1 MSGVAAV
8 DLLADLN
15 EAQREAAAIT
25 TGPLAVMAGAGTGKT
40 RVISHRTAYAVATG
54 AVPADRVLLVTFT
67 DKAAT
72 EMLER
77 LRSLGLEDVTA
88 RTFHAQA
95 LSQLRHFWPSRHAG
109 EPMPDVLDSKIPI
122 VGRLARELPGGYRFT
137 PAKDLADEIEW
148 AKSRRISPQRYAGEA
163 GTRTPPIPVELFT
176 RLYAGYE
183 AAKARAGR
191 IDFDDMLTLTVEL
204 LETDEQ
210 ARSLIHARK
219 SWFSVDE
226 YQDTSPLQQQL
237 LELWLGDRDDICVV
251 GDEDQ
256 TIYSFTGATP
266 EFLSGFS
273 TRYPGARV
281 VELTENYRSSPQ
293 VLELANRLIDRTG
306 RSKRLSATRPP
317 GPAPTMRRF
326 PDGDQELEQLAT
338 WAGDLIRHGTSPSEI
353 AVLVRTNAQLE
364 PVEEAL
370 ARAGVGYQVRGTR
383 FFARRDVKTAIAS
396 IRRLDP
402 VLRGS
407 ALLDAA
413 RRRWMD
419 ELGWE
424 PGVEPVGEE
433 ARDRAAA
440 LETLATML
448 AELVAG
454 APDADVAAALADL
467 ERRADRERTG
477 ASGGVNLLT
486 YHRAKGLEWDAVAL
500 PVLEEGS
507 LPIRHAFEDE
517 AALAEERRL
526 LYVGLTRARIHLAL
540 SWAEHR
546 AGAGG
551 KEVRR
556 KESRFVRDLRGPARS
571 RSERGIAERGRIV
584 EHAGPP
590 LRPRGRQADAHDD
603 PLMAALRAWRLE
615 RSRADGVPAYVIAH
629 DETLEAISEARPMSL
644 PALRRVKGMGPS
656 RIDRYGDEIIDVV
669 TRIGRG

>member
-1 MSGVAAV
+1 MPGVAAV

-72 EMLER
+72 EMQER
-77 LRSLGLEDVTA
+77 LRTLGLEDVTA

-109 EPMPDVLDSKIPI
+109 EPMPEVLDSKIPV

-148 AKSRRISPQRYAGEA
+148 AKSRRISPQRYAADA
-163 GTRTPPIPVELFT
+163 GDRTPPIPVELFG
-176 RLYAGYE
+176 RVYAGYE

-191 IDFDDMLTLTVEL
+191 IDFDDMLILTVEL
-204 LETDEQ
+204 LETDEE
-210 ARSLIHARK
+210 ARSLVRARK

-226 YQDTSPLQQQL
+226 YQDTSPLQQRV
-237 LELWLGDRDDICVV
+237 LELWLGDREDICVV

-266 EFLSGFS
+266 EFLAGFS
-273 TRYPGARV
+273 TRYPAARV

-317 GPAPTMRRF
+317 GPPPTMRRF
-326 PDGDQELEQLAT
+326 PDGDQELDQLAT
-338 WAGDLIRHGTSPSEI
+338 WAGDLIRHGTSPGEI

-370 ARAGVGYQVRGTR
+370 ARAGVGYRVRGTR
-383 FFARRDVKTAIAS
+383 FFARRDVKAAITS
-396 IRRLDP
+396 VRRLDP
-402 VLRGS
+402 ALRG
-407 ALLDAA
+407 AELLDAA

-448 AELVAG
+448 AELVSS
-454 APDADVAAALADL
+454 APDADVAAALAEL

-500 PVLEEGS
+500 PMLEEGS
-507 LPIRHAFEDE
+507 LPIRHALDDE

-546 AGAGG
+546 RGAGG

-556 KESRFVRDLRGPARS
+556 KESSFVRDLRGPARQ
-571 RSERGIAERGRIV
+571 RSERGIAGRGRIV

-590 LRPRGRQADAHDD
+590 PRPRGRQSDAHDD

-644 PALRRVKGMGPS
+644 PGLRRVKGMGPS

-669 TRIGRG
+669 TRIGRN